1 MSKPGSSDRF
11 NPDDY
16 VEVQRPT
23 ADNPSGLPPL
33 DPGLEA
39 SLKRGLAESAAGDVH
54 DLGDFTQ
61 YAVAEIQGQPSAWKS
76 LPGAVR
82 FAVWLWTVAT
92 IASLAAGLVGGVIFG
107 LLLGG
112 GQ

>member
-23 ADNPSGLPPL
+23 ADNPSGL
-33 DPGLEA
+33 DPNPWLQAMEEGRVKALTSEVQY
-39 SLKRGLAESAAGDVH
+39 GVH
-54 DLGDFTQ
+54 
-61 YAVAEIQGQPSAWKS
+61 EIQGQPTAWRS

-107 LLLGG
+107 LLLGT